1 MEINEIYTKITDKI
15 NKDILLKWAGKK
27 ELKQEDS
34 EEINSFIEEYSKE
47 LFSKEFNELAEI
59 VLSVI
64 YESKDGESLKNLK
77 NQIFDNISE
86 KHPLLFQGMA
96 DSGEKPLIF
105 ANNILLL
112 AINEMLKN
120 EISEENHPTKI
131 LGLCASID
139 LLKNY
144 NPKINPDNP
153 FSDDFIYILYHYK
166 NIIISRDWKSN
177 TIAGHT
183 VETVKSFI
191 NITFETEQNIPNE
204 EDYVRKI
211 YNNSINSHNLTISIR
226 KNLIELQKSVKNSY
240 EQIKRE
246 QDLLWWLNVNHTNNH
261 PEHEFYSYKEL
272 LNPYV
277 SSVFLTNDLC
287 EVESLELPLPKK
299 VKALLLEALYK
310 SFPEVLKDDIETV
323 EISVINNE
331 DYNICPN
338 INNLRNIL
346 KSLEKFSDFNIKV
359 KPASFILQ
367 ILSLVEISKLG
378 YEG

>member
-1 MEINEIYTKITDKI
+1 MQIDEIYTKITDKI

-34 EEINSFIEEYSKE
+34 EEIDNFVQEYRKE

-64 YESKDGESLKNLK
+64 YESKDSESLNKLK
-77 NQIFDNISE
+77 NEIFDNISE

-120 EISEENHPTKI
+120 EINEENNPAKI
-131 LGLCASID
+131 LGLCSSID

-144 NPKINPDNP
+144 SPTINPDNP
-153 FSDDFIYILYHYK
+153 FSEDFINILYHYK
-166 NIIISRDWKSN
+166 NIIINRDWKSN
-177 TIAGHT
+177 SISKKN
-183 VETVKSFI
+183 VENLKKFI
-191 NITFETEQNIPNE
+191 NITFEEEQKTPNE
-204 EDYVRKI
+204 GDYVLRLH
-211 YNNSINSHNLTISIR
+211 NNSVNLYNITHSIR
-226 KNLIELQKSVKNSY
+226 ANLNEFHQSVSSSY

-261 PEHEFYSYKEL
+261 PEHDFYSYKEL

-277 SSVFLTNDLC
+277 SSVFLANDLC
-287 EVESLELPLPKK
+287 EIESIELPLPNK
-299 VKALLLEALYK
+299 VKALLLESLYK
-310 SFPEVLKDDIETV
+310 SFPEVLKWNTETV
-323 EISVINNE
+323 EISVIHNE

-338 INNLRNIL
+338 IDNLRNIL
-346 KSLEKFSDFNIKV
+346 KSLEGFSDFDINIK
-359 KPASFILQ
+359 PSSFILQ

-378 YEG
+378 YEE

>member
-1 MEINEIYTKITDKI
+1 MEIDEIYTKITDKI

-34 EEINSFIEEYSKE
+34 EEIDSFIQEYSKD
-47 LFSKEFNELAEI
+47 LFSREFNELAEI

-64 YESKDGESLKNLK
+64 YESKDSESLNKLK
-77 NQIFDNISE
+77 NEIFDNISE
-86 KHPLLFQGMA
+86 QHPLLFQGMA
-96 DSGEKPLIF
+96 DSGEKPLMF

-120 EISEENHPTKI
+120 EISEENHPAKI

-139 LLKNY
+139 FLKNY
-144 NPKINPDNP
+144 NPNINPNNP
-153 FSDDFIYILYHYK
+153 FSDDFIYILDHYK

-191 NITFETEQNIPNE
+191 KITFESEQNIPNE
-204 EDYVRKI
+204 EDYVRKL
-211 YNNSINSHNLTISIR
+211 YNNSINAHNLTSSIR
-226 KNLIELQKSVKNSY
+226 RNLIELQQSVKNSY

-246 QDLLWWLNVNHTNNH
+246 QDLLWWLNVNHTNNY
-261 PEHEFYSYKEL
+261 PEHDFYSYKEL

-277 SSVFLTNDLC
+277 SSVFMANDLC
-287 EVESLELPLPKK
+287 EIESLELPLPKK

-310 SFPEVLKDDIETV
+310 SFTEALKDDIETV
-323 EISVINNE
+323 EISVIHNE
-331 DYNICPN
+331 DYNICPD

>member
-1 MEINEIYTKITDKI
+1 MEIDEIYTKITDKI

-34 EEINSFIEEYSKE
+34 EEIDSFIQEYSKE
-47 LFSKEFNELAEI
+47 LFSREFNELAEI

-64 YESKDGESLKNLK
+64 YESKDSESLNKLK
-77 NQIFDNISE
+77 NEIFDNISE
-86 KHPLLFQGMA
+86 QHPLLFQGMA

-120 EISEENHPTKI
+120 EISEENQPAKI
-131 LGLCASID
+131 LALCASID
-139 LLKNY
+139 FLKNY

-153 FSDDFIYILYHYK
+153 FSVDFINILYHYK
-166 NIIISRDWKSN
+166 DIIIDRDWKIN
-177 TIAGHT
+177 AIAENT
-183 VETVKSFI
+183 VENLKKFI
-191 NITFETEQNIPNE
+191 NITFDEEQKTPIE
-204 EDYVRKI
+204 DDYVKKL
-211 YNNSINSHNLTISIR
+211 YSNSVNVYSLTNSIR
-226 KNLIELQKSVKNSY
+226 KNLIELRQSVNNSY
-240 EQIKRE
+240 VQTKRE

-277 SSVFLTNDLC
+277 SSIFLANDLC
-287 EVESLELPLPKK
+287 EIESLELPLPNK
-299 VKALLLEALYK
+299 VKALLLESLYK
-310 SFPEVLKDDIETV
+310 SFPEVLKEDTETV
-323 EISVINNE
+323 EISVIHNE

-346 KSLEKFSDFNIKV
+346 KSLERFSDFNIKV
-359 KPASFILQ
+359 KPASFILK

>member
-1 MEINEIYTKITDKI
+1 MEIDEIYTKITNKI

-34 EEINSFIEEYSKE
+34 EVIDSFIQEYSKE

-64 YESKDGESLKNLK
+64 YESKDSESLKKLK
-77 NQIFDNISE
+77 NEIFDNISE
-86 KHPLLFQGMA
+86 QHPLLFQGMA

-120 EISEENHPTKI
+120 EISEENHPAKI

-139 LLKNY
+139 FLKNY

-153 FSDDFIYILYHYK
+153 FGADFINILYHYK
-166 NIIISRDWKSN
+166 DIIIDRDWKIN
-177 TIAGHT
+177 AIAKNT
-183 VETVKSFI
+183 VENLKKFI
-191 NITFETEQNIPNE
+191 NITFDEEQKTPNE
-204 EDYVRKI
+204 DNYVNKL
-211 YNNSINSHNLTISIR
+211 YSNSINVYNLTSSIR
-226 KNLIELQKSVKNSY
+226 KNLIELHQFVNNSY
-240 EQIKRE
+240 VQTKRE

-272 LNPYV
+272 SNPYV
-277 SSVFLTNDLC
+277 SSIFLTNDLC
-287 EVESLELPLPKK
+287 GIESLELPLPNK
-299 VKALLLEALYK
+299 VKALLLESLYK
-310 SFPEVLKDDIETV
+310 NFPGVLKEDTETV
-323 EISVINNE
+323 EISVIHNE

-346 KSLEKFSDFNIKV
+346 KSLERFSDFNIKV
-359 KPASFILQ
+359 KPASFILK

-378 YEG
+378 YEE

>member
-34 EEINSFIEEYSKE
+34 EEINSFIQEYSKE
-47 LFSKEFNELAEI
+47 LFSKEFNELAEV

-64 YESKDGESLKNLK
+64 YESKDSESLKNIK
-77 NQIFDNISE
+77 NEIFDDISE

-120 EISEENHPTKI
+120 EINEENDPKKI
-131 LGLCASID
+131 LGLCASVD

-144 NPKINPDNP
+144 NPKINSENP
-153 FSDDFIYILYHYK
+153 FSDDFIHILYHYK
-166 NIIISRDWKSN
+166 NIIINRDWKSN
-177 TIAGHT
+177 TIAGPT
-183 VETVKSFI
+183 MQTVKSFI
-191 NITFETEQNIPNE
+191 NMTFETEQNIPNE
-204 EDYVRKI
+204 EDYVKKL
-211 YNNSINSHNLTISIR
+211 YNNSVNVHNLTTSIR
-226 KNLIELQKSVKNSY
+226 KNLIELQQSVKNSY

-261 PEHEFYSYKEL
+261 PEHDFYSYKEL
-272 LNPYV
+272 LNPYI
-277 SSVFLTNDLC
+277 SSVFLANDLC
-287 EVESLELPLPKK
+287 EIESLELPLPKK

-323 EISVINNE
+323 EISIIHNE
-331 DYNICPN
+331 NYNICPN
-338 INNLRNIL
+338 INNLRQIQ
-346 KSLEKFSDFNIKV
+346 KSLEKFSDFNIKL